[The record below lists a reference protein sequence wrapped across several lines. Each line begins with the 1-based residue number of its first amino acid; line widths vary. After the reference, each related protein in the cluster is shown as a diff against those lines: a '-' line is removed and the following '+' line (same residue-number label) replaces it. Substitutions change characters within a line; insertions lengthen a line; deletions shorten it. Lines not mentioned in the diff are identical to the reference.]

1 MEFTDG
7 GGGGGGG
14 LLVTGED
21 NSYRTEAAD
30 DWIDSYAV
38 VSSDPH
44 RTNSPDIK
52 NDVIASNL
60 RDRFQQRRSGSN
72 GVVKK
77 VGAGSGW
84 PNSKPDPGHE
94 YKGCGLLV
102 QMPRRWS
109 SNISSFGSK
118 IYDLS
123 SNLFS
128 RDHGNRYKPRQNIG
142 NDDFEVIE
150 KQELV
155 RLQLPTSNGSP
166 TTAKVAPPTTLLR
179 GHRFV
184 PVNLKRP
191 NWCDKCSGFI
201 WGVSKYCYICI
212 SGYYIDLLLFFVFKI
227 QFSFLLY
234 HIICFVL
241 MACPGFLNGGG
252 VHINIFREKSLR

>member
-7 GGGGGGG
+7 GGGG
-14 LLVTGED
+14 LVVTDED
-21 NSYRTEAAD
+21 NSYRTAAAG
-30 DWIDSYAV
+30 DWPAIDSYAV
-38 VSSDPH
+38 ISSDL
-44 RTNSPDIK
+44 RTNSPDSE
-52 NDVIASNL
+52 NDAIASTV
-60 RDRFQQRRSGSN
+60 RDRFQQRRSGCN

-77 VGAGSGW
+77 AGAGSGW

-109 SNISSFGSK
+109 SNITSFGSK

-166 TTAKVAPPTTLLR
+166 TTKVAPTTLVR

-212 SGYYIDLLLFFVFKI
+212 SGYYIFC
-227 QFSFLLY
+227 SFC
-234 HIICFVL
+234 I
-241 MACPGFLNGGG
+241 
-252 VHINIFREKSLR
+252 